1 MLESSY
7 ILVVD
12 KSESAQFLV
21 YIQNGGKNVNSNK
34 IDNKVLD
41 EVLERMIHTVDGSK
55 DEIFQIGEQSRQQYE
70 SLVEELRD
78 IKIQVSKVID
88 EGDRLEVQARIAR
101 NRLSQ
106 VSKQFK
112 EFTEDDIREAYEKAH
127 KLQVELTMIQQHEKQ
142 LRDRRDDLERR
153 LLNLQEIIERSQS
166 LVSQITVVLNYLN
179 RDIRQVGVLLE
190 DAQQKQDFGLRII
203 EAQEE
208 ERKRV
213 SREIHDGPAQM
224 LANVMMR
231 SELIERV
238 YRERGAEEGF
248 KEIRNLRQNVRNAL
262 YEVRRIIYDLRPMAL
277 DDLGLIPTLKKYTNT
292 IEEYNGKTKITFQS
306 IGCLE
311 DRRLSSRFEVAL
323 FRLAQEAITNALK
336 HAEAS
341 EITVKVEAAET
352 ICTMVIKDNGK
363 GFDLKEYNRNKDKKS
378 FGLIGMKERIELL
391 EGKITIDSKIGLG
404 TFIMIQVPYQV
415 G

>member
-1 MLESSY
+1 M
-7 ILVVD
+7 
-12 KSESAQFLV
+12 
-21 YIQNGGKNVNSNK
+21 VNSNK
-34 IDNKVLD
+34 IDNKLLD

-70 SLVEELRD
+70 SLVEELKD

-88 EGDRLEVQARIAR
+88 EGDKLETQARIAR

-106 VSKQFK
+106 VSKHFK

-142 LRDRRDDLERR
+142 LRNRRDDLERR

-231 SELIERV
+231 SELIERI

-306 IGCLE
+306 VGCLE
-311 DRRLSSRFEVAL
+311 DQRLSSRFEVAL

-363 GFDLKEYNRNKDKKS
+363 GFDLKEYNKNKDKKS